1 MKNDKKIK
9 SIINKIKYE
18 CNDYLNYVNN
28 YNECAYSDRKIED
41 IIINLKKLEQL
52 YKNSF
57 EKIQNDKKD
66 IER

>member
-18 CNDYLNYVNN
+18 CNDYLNYVSNF
-28 YNECAYSDRKIED
+28 NECAYSDRKIED
-41 IIINLKKLEQL
+41 IIINLKKLERL